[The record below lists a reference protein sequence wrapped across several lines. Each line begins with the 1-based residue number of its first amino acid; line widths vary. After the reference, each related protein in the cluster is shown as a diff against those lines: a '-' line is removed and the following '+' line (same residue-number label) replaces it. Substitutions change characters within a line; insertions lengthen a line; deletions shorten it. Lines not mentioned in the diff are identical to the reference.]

1 MAALRH
7 SSALRDLSVKFKMA
21 ENSVFAILLRS
32 PWWIS
37 ALVGAAI
44 VLLCIVLL
52 PKDIKFV
59 GAAGSLPFLIIGII
73 AAKRQWKEPSA
84 AQTEALLAQAAA
96 LPSRDLQAWLMRA
109 WQAEGY
115 TVTPRQQADA
125 DLQLVR
131 GDATT
136 LVLTKRS
143 KAAVH
148 GVEPLRALHEAARK
162 ASASGAYV
170 LLQGELS
177 ENARLFA
184 RDHGIAVLQNKEL
197 VALLGKAPTA

>member
-1 MAALRH
+1 MAVFQN

-32 PWWIS
+32 SWWIS
-37 ALVGAAI
+37 VVVGAIIA
-44 VLLCIVLL
+44 LLCVALL

-59 GAAGSLPFLIIGII
+59 GAAGSLPFFIIGII

-84 AQTEALLAQAAA
+84 AQSEALLAKATM
-96 LPSRDLQAWLMRA
+96 LPSRDLLAWLTRA
-109 WQAEGY
+109 WQVEGY
-115 TVTPRQQADA
+115 TVIARKQADA
-125 DLQLVR
+125 DLELTR
-131 GDATT
+131 GDEIT

-148 GVEPLRALHEAARK
+148 GVEPLRALYDAARQAG
-162 ASASGAYV
+162 ASSAYV

-177 ENARLFA
+177 DNARLFA
-184 RDHGIAVLQNKEL
+184 RDHNIAVLQNKEL
-197 VALLGKAPTA
+197 VALLAKAPTA